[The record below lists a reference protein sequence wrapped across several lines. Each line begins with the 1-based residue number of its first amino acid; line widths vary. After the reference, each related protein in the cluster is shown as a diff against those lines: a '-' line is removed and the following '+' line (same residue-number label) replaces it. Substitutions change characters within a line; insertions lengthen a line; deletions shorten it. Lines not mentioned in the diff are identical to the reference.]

1 MNVTGDEVQTDASLP
16 RVNDKKKAAEPDLI
30 ERVPDMKDADFPV
43 LDINIA
49 KKEVTFNEKENAII
63 DSSNIWNNSKKLYPK
78 IYEKKL
84 SEEKDD
90 LIKSILNRRKDTNR
104 ADNVHIDTDQENEI
118 DERDRN
124 IRETLKELKNKIF
137 KKLENQR
144 KYYLKHR
151 SHNTGRYIKKMNLT

>member
-16 RVNDKKKAAEPDLI
+16 RVNDKKKAAEPDLV
-30 ERVPDMKDADFPV
+30 ERVPDMKDADLPV

-63 DSSNIWNNSKKLYPK
+63 DSSNIWNNSIKLYPK

-84 SEEKDD
+84 PEKKDD
-90 LIKSILNRRKDTNR
+90 LVKSILNRRKDTNR
-104 ADNVHIDTDQENEI
+104 GDNVHIDTDQENEI
-118 DERDRN
+118 DERDTN

>member
-16 RVNDKKKAAEPDLI
+16 RVNDKKKAAEPDLV

-118 DERDRN
+118 DERDTN

>member
-16 RVNDKKKAAEPDLI
+16 RVNDKKKAAEPDLV

>member
-84 SEEKDD
+84 PEKKDD